1 MRSGGG
7 EGGVIRYQ
15 KGLRYPCGS
24 EVLHYHLF
32 LVLILNTLIISNQY
46 YPIYRCTVRVLWDL
60 WWFGDASKNMG
71 PFSSHI
77 SSDYVIRRHQS
88 YLSGARVVI
97 NKIEALL
104 KVKEPNLVLK
114 ILHITEIRAKFSSG
128 FDDLCSYL
136 SLGQTIE
143 ELDRRHYGDAMYVS
157 FYKRL

>member
-1 MRSGGG
+1 
-7 EGGVIRYQ
+7 
-15 KGLRYPCGS
+15 
-24 EVLHYHLF
+24 
-32 LVLILNTLIISNQY
+32 
-46 YPIYRCTVRVLWDL
+46 
-60 WWFGDASKNMG
+60 MG

-77 SSDYVIRRHQS
+77 CSDYVIRRHQS
-88 YLSGARVVI
+88 YLSRARVVI

-114 ILHITEIRAKFSSG
+114 TLHITKIRAKFASG

-157 FYKRL
+157 FYERLLKQQKKRKLDAAADAAVADQDANDE